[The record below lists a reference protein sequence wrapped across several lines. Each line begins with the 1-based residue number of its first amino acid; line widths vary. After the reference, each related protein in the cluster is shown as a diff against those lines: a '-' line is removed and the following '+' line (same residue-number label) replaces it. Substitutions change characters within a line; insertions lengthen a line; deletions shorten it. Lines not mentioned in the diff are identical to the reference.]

1 MINIDKEIKV
11 LCIVYLA
18 GALVLALDI
27 LFWI

>member
-1 MINIDKEIKV
+1 MINIDKEIKI
-11 LCIVYLA
+11 LCWFYLA